1 MRLMEDN
8 AASTAA
14 PFYLNPVNAS
24 KEEGPS
30 FEARLLLPLKCLA
43 YGVPHSYID
52 YLEELHKGLARI
64 VSRRGQQE
72 AVYCT

>member
-1 MRLMEDN
+1 MRPMEDN

-14 PFYLNPVNAS
+14 PFYLNRVNAS

-30 FEARLLLPLKCLA
+30 FEVRLLLPLKCLA
-43 YGVPHSYID
+43 YGVID

-64 VSRRGQQE
+64 VSR
-72 AVYCT
+72 

>member
-1 MRLMEDN
+1 MRPMEDN
-8 AASTAA
+8 AASSAA

-43 YGVPHSYID
+43 YGVPPLIH
-52 YLEELHKGLARI
+52 
-64 VSRRGQQE
+64 
-72 AVYCT
+72 